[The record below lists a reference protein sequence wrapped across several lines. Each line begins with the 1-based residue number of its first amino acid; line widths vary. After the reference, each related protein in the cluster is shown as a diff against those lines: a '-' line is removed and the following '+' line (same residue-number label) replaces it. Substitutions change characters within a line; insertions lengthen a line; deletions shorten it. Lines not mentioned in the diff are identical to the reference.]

1 MIRNLN
7 CFKCNVAIFNLHVS
21 ESENEKG
28 KPGYRSQPSL
38 VYNPPSPHFISFF
51 VRRGIF
57 FGGGDSTFK
66 EKKKKSQVLN
76 FFKTRE
82 SESSRVWVCSL
93 HLWKK
98 AECRLRSMGS
108 ALCFTSVSK
117 ISLKKTF
124 LKTEK
129 KQNKNIM

>member
-1 MIRNLN
+1 MIRNMN
-7 CFKCNVAIFNLHVS
+7 CFKCNLAIFNLHVS

-38 VYNPPSPHFISFF
+38 VYNPPHPPILFLFLYVEAF
-51 VRRGIF
+51 VL
-57 FGGGDSTFK
+57 GGRDSTFK
-66 EKKKKSQVLN
+66 GKKKKSQVLN

-82 SESSRVWVCSL
+82 SESSRAWVCSL
-93 HLWKK
+93 RLWKK

-124 LKTEK
+124 LKNEK
-129 KQNKNIM
+129 NKNII